1 MNRSLC
7 FLCSLAKA
15 FGVAFCKIFLRLG
28 VFAAFCKG
36 FPRCVESRRRDRRT
50 LCLIERPAGAWNY
63 FIPGITGG
71 LHHWVDFQH
80 PFGIGFRGERNSNRT
95 VTFVETD
102 ISIIHVIRGTCRGSR
117 VGCNPSISSQANR
130 LYSAA
135 VQIKKTKKSLPFIH
149 ASSKPGQSK
158 KQKRVDAFLAFQLKA
173 TFSHLN
179 SIHTITQLH
188 EKEIRFTIRTCPP

>member
-1 MNRSLC
+1 
-7 FLCSLAKA
+7 
-15 FGVAFCKIFLRLG
+15 
-28 VFAAFCKG
+28 
-36 FPRCVESRRRDRRT
+36 VESRRRDRRT

-71 LHHWVDFQH
+71 LHRRVIFNIPLGLVSDVKE
-80 PFGIGFRGERNSNRT
+80 I
-95 VTFVETD
+95 VTELLPSWKTD

-130 LYSAA
+130 LCSVG

-149 ASSKPGQSK
+149 ASNKPGESK
-158 KQKRVDAFLAFQLKA
+158 KEKRVDAFLVFQLKA